1 MTLSNDFKRLLRHV
15 SPRRRWQLAGLVLLM
30 LLGAASEMATLGAVV
45 PSLGL
50 LANPGLADQ
59 YPMIGRT
66 LVGLGIESANLVLA
80 AGILFGLI
88 AVVAAAIRMLL
99 MWVLYR
105 FTFGLGADL
114 GGEVYRRT
122 LYQPYAWH
130 VSRNT
135 SEILAGIQKINAVT
149 NNIIVQVVQGGVALI
164 MTAGILGMLL
174 SIDFEVAVLAGTGFA
189 ALYSITS
196 WITRKRL
203 RENSHTI
210 ARNETLR
217 MQAVQEGLGGI
228 RDVLLDGAQPLY
240 HRRFAVL
247 DHAMRTRQAENA
259 FFAAA
264 PRFVIEAVGMLMI
277 VALAFW
283 LSGRDGGL
291 TNAIPVL
298 GALAIGAQRL
308 LPQMQQVYAAW
319 SNVMSSRRH
328 LHDVLDLLEQPMPQQ
343 RTDTAGIQRN
353 QNGVQRC
360 GEAARPLVAFKQ
372 IGFRYHPEGAA
383 ILDNISLDIPRGARI
398 GIVGQTGSGKSTLVD
413 LTMGLLDPTEGQI
426 LIDGQLLT
434 SANRRIWQTR
444 IAHVPQAIFLSDA
457 TIAENIAFGVPPDRI
472 DLARVRKAAAQAQLA
487 PFIETLPE
495 QYDTAV
501 GERGVRLSGGQRQ
514 RIGIARALYK
524 QADVLVLDEAT
535 SALDDATER
544 AVMKA
549 LSELGE
555 EITVLMIAHRL
566 STLSQCDAIL
576 ALEAQRPPRWL
587 SYDELVGS
595 KTSVKQT
602 DQSTFESTHA

>member
-1 MTLSNDFKRLLRHV
+1 MSLTDDFKRLLRHV
-15 SPRRRWQLAGLVLLM
+15 SSRRRWQLAALVLLM

-45 PSLGL
+45 PFLGL

-59 YPMIGRT
+59 YPLIGRALAT
-66 LVGLGIESANLVLA
+66 LGIESTNLLLA
-80 AGILFGLI
+80 AGILFGVI

-99 MWVLYR
+99 MWAMYR

-122 LYQPYAWH
+122 LHQPYAWH

-135 SEILAGIQKINAVT
+135 SEILAGIGKVNAVT
-149 NNIIVQVVQGGVALI
+149 NAIIVQSLQGVISLI
-164 MTAGILGMLL
+164 MTVAILSMLL
-174 SIDFEVAVLAGTGFA
+174 FINFEVAVFAGTGFA

-203 RENSHTI
+203 RENSQTI

-217 MQAVQEGLGGI
+217 TQAVQEGLGGI

-247 DHAMRTRQAENA
+247 DYAMRTRQAENA

-264 PRFVIEAVGMLMI
+264 PRFVIESVGMVMI
-277 VALAFW
+277 IGLAFW

-291 TNAIPVL
+291 TNAIPLL
-298 GALAIGAQRL
+298 GALALGAQRL

-319 SNVMSSRRH
+319 SSVNGNRRH
-328 LHDVLDLLEQPMPQQ
+328 LHDVLDLLERPMPPKSI
-343 RTDTAGIQRN
+343 DTAAYPHIKNGIQ
-353 QNGVQRC
+353 VSD
-360 GEAARPLVAFKQ
+360 EAAKPLIALRQ
-372 IGFRYHPEGAA
+372 IGFRYHPEGAS
-383 ILDNISLDIPRGARI
+383 ILDNVSLNIPRGVRI

-413 LTMGLLDPTEGQI
+413 LIMGLLDPTQGQI
-426 LIDGQLLT
+426 LIDGQKLT
-434 SANRRIWQTR
+434 AANRRAWQTR

-457 TIAENIAFGVPPDRI
+457 SIAENIAFGVPPDRI
-472 DLARVRKAAAQAQLA
+472 DPARVRRAAAQAQLA
-487 PFIETLPE
+487 SFIQTLPQ

-524 QADVLVLDEAT
+524 QADVLILDEAS

-549 LSELGE
+549 LSELGC

-576 ALEAQRPPRWL
+576 VLEAQRPPRWVT
-587 SYDELVGS
+587 YPELL
-595 KTSVKQT
+595 TA
-602 DQSTFESTHA
+602 HAAPNTLNQPTTEAIHA